1 MNLTNDEK
9 KIIRFV
15 LKKHL
20 EEVNETEKLLNMDV
34 SFLAAEEKY
43 EMFVEKLIKKL
54 KWFWNFN
61 NLIMVY
67 LGSYK
72 L

>member
-1 MNLTNDEK
+1 LKLKNLKLVKNKMNLTNDEK

-54 KWFWNFN
+54 K
-61 NLIMVY
+61 
-67 LGSYK
+67 
-72 L
+72 

>member
-54 KWFWNFN
+54 K
-61 NLIMVY
+61 
-67 LGSYK
+67 
-72 L
+72 

>member
-9 KIIRFV
+9 KLISFV

-34 SFLAAEEKY
+34 GFLAAEEKY
-43 EMFVEKLIKKL
+43 EDFVEKLIEKL
-54 KWFWNFN
+54 K
-61 NLIMVY
+61 
-67 LGSYK
+67 
-72 L
+72 

>member
-1 MNLTNDEK
+1 MLKKISLKLKNLKLVKNKMNLTNDEK

-54 KWFWNFN
+54 K
-61 NLIMVY
+61 
-67 LGSYK
+67 
-72 L
+72 